1 MLQTYKI
8 SMHYLRYK
16 DFKLVMEMCSNK
28 ERFQMFKNNK
38 LITSIYIN
46 DENLF
51 FFKYKSN
58 KRYRL
63 QY

>member
-1 MLQTYKI
+1 
-8 SMHYLRYK
+8 
-16 DFKLVMEMCSNK
+16 MEMCSNK

-63 QY
+63 